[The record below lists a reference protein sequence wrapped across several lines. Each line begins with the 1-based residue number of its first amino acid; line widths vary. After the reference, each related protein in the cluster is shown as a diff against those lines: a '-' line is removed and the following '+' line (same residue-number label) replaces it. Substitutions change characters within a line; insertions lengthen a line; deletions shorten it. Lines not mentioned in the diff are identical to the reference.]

1 MTSVICFALR
11 ARPPVSVMRREI
23 VMTGS
28 WFKIRQLTDVYHCNL
43 QHCFPRNW
51 HLQLAAP
58 LFAHPAPNIVVT
70 GLGGTGGRRISNHRT
85 GQHQT

>member
-28 WFKIRQLTDVYHCNL
+28 WFKIRQLTDVCHCNL
-43 QHCFPRNW
+43 EHCFPRNGLCN
-51 HLQLAAP
+51 LQR
-58 LFAHPAPNIVVT
+58 HYS
-70 GLGGTGGRRISNHRT
+70 SNRY
-85 GQHQT
+85 